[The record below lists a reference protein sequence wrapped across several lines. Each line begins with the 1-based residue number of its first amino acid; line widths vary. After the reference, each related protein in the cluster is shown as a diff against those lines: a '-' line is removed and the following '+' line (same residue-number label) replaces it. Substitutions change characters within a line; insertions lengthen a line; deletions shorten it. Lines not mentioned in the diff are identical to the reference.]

1 MHTVA
6 ILGAGDLGGAL
17 ARTLA
22 SGDGVSRILLIDEA
36 RSVAVGKALDIRQ
49 TGPIE
54 SYDTAVEG
62 TDDVTAASGV
72 DLVVLADRY
81 GLAELSGEAALPL
94 LDRVARMAPAA
105 PLVLAGATHHALMT
119 LAIKELK
126 LPPHRLIGSAPVAA
140 AAAARALMAPALDA
154 SPVDIG
160 IPILGLPPTWV
171 LAWDRASSAGAPV
184 EMPPHAAARVEQVLA
199 ASWPPGPYSLA
210 SAASSVIRAALTA
223 SRRRFC
229 CFQATPFGSIHP
241 VVFAAPVT
249 LGPSG
254 IVAVAVPELTPR
266 QRVAL
271 ESTVLART

>member
-6 ILGAGDLGGAL
+6 ILGAGHLGGAL

-22 SGDGVSRILLIDEA
+22 SGDGVSRILLIDDA
-36 RSVAVGKALDIRQ
+36 RSVAMGKALDIRQ

-54 SYDTAVEG
+54 SYDTVVEG
-62 TDDVTAASGV
+62 TDDVHAAAGV
-72 DLVVLADRY
+72 DLVVLADRH
-81 GLAELSGEAALPL
+81 GQAELSGDATLPL
-94 LDRVARMAPAA
+94 LDRVAGLAPAA
-105 PLVLAGATHHALMT
+105 PLVLAGASHHALMT

-126 LPPHRLIGSAPVAA
+126 LPTQRLIGSASVAA
-140 AAAARALMAPALDA
+140 VAAARALMAPALDA

-160 IPILGLPPTWV
+160 IPIVGLPPAWV
-171 LAWDRASSAGAPV
+171 LVWDRACSAGAPV
-184 EMPPHAAARVEQVLA
+184 EMPPHAAARVEQLLA

-210 SAASSVIRAALTA
+210 SAASSVIRAALA
-223 SRRRFC
+223 GSRRRFC
-229 CFQATPFGSIHP
+229 CFQAIPFGSVHP

-254 IVAVAVPELTPR
+254 IVAVALPELTPR

-271 ESTVLART
+271 ESTVLARS